1 MNTRGMSPLIA
12 TVLLIAFAVIL
23 GAIVMSWGEKY
34 IEEKAEF
41 VNNKS
46 EVGTGCDTADIHV
59 VNIQGLPKVCQH
71 DETLQLTLETEDH
84 QVWDVHARV
93 IGEKNTLVQESLLT
107 APIPQAGA
115 ANILI
120 HTTGAGNIQQL
131 KLTPKSREGRNV
143 ILCSKKAVI
152 VENIRKC

>member
-34 IEEKAEF
+34 IEEKADF

-59 VNIQGLPKVCQH
+59 VIIQGIPQLCQR
-71 DETLQLTLETEDH
+71 DETLELTLETEDH

-93 IGEKNTLVQESLLT
+93 IGDKNTLVQESLLT
-107 APIPQAGA
+107 NPIPQAGA
-115 ANILI
+115 AKILV
-120 HTTGAGNIQQL
+120 HTTSAGNIQQI
-131 KLTPKSREGRNV
+131 KLTPKSREGKNV

-152 VENIRKC
+152 AENIRKC